1 MRFANACLRRMR
13 CFHPKEIAE
22 GIQMDTTSYDD
33 IIHLP
38 RPVSKK
44 HPPMPMNKR
53 AAQFLPFAALTGF
66 EGEIAE
72 TVRLTQAAPELEE
85 DALMALDG
93 QLSLLRQRLSDQP
106 EVTVTCFVPD
116 EKKTGG
122 HYETLTGSVRRLDEA
137 GRALILTDG
146 TKIDIDAIVELLV

>member
-1 MRFANACLRRMR
+1 MTG
-13 CFHPKEIAE
+13 P
-22 GIQMDTTSYDD
+22 YDD

-44 HPPMPMNKR
+44 HPPMPMSKR

-72 TVRLTQAAPELEE
+72 AARLTEPVPELGE
-85 DALMALDG
+85 DALVALDE
-93 QLSLLRQRLSDQP
+93 QLALLRQRLPEQP
-106 EVTVTCFVPD
+106 EITVTRFVPD

-122 HYETLTGSVRRLDEA
+122 HYESQTGRVRRLDEVH
-137 GRALILTDG
+137 RLLILTDG
-146 TKIDIDAIVELLV
+146 AKIDIDTIVELLL